1 MVKGSSDTCQW
12 LSESAPPLFADIE
25 GWKCRRSVLTCMSAH
40 VFNLF
45 DVQVMLLE
53 SAAAFDKYHS
63 AALKEG
69 KRDWWW
75 DRRMLFLKMW
85 NRENTKKNHLQSESA
100 LLAFKIHYERS
111 KMYVHSRLIM
121 DDSVGREGQVLRG
134 FLVYF
139 SGKWLISC
147 VWSNRDD

>member
-63 AALKEG
+63 GAL
-69 KRDWWW
+69 
-75 DRRMLFLKMW
+75 
-85 NRENTKKNHLQSESA
+85 
-100 LLAFKIHYERS
+100 
-111 KMYVHSRLIM
+111 
-121 DDSVGREGQVLRG
+121 
-134 FLVYF
+134 
-139 SGKWLISC
+139 
-147 VWSNRDD
+147 